1 MDLPLGVGVKEFN
14 RLNSEFASL
23 KEELEAEE
31 KKAEQEFPLWV
42 KEMTKRAEGA
52 GFQVPIGRSPRLK
65 RPLRTARR
73 LLNRSRMEAF
83 WHRQTGRPFDLSAQ
97 TESRAGQVEGSPA

>member
-1 MDLPLGVGVKEFN
+1 MDLPLGVGEAKEFN
-14 RLNSEFASL
+14 RLNSELASL

-52 GFQVPIGRSPRLK
+52 GFQVLDWKVAPIEEASSDGK
-65 RPLRTARR
+65 ETFEPLEDGSVLATA
-73 LLNRSRMEAF
+73 N
-83 WHRQTGRPFDLSAQ
+83 RQTVRPICSN
-97 TESRAGQVEGSPA
+97 